1 EAIKQYQHAIDASPK
16 SANGYMA
23 LVTLYARQRQFD
35 KASAT
40 ARKLMKADPRNPL
53 GFNALGAAELGA
65 GHHHEALEP
74 LQKAVKLAPQVDL
87 FRINLARAQVL
98 DDDADSARENL
109 QHVLKSHPDAVSAVR
124 LLAFLKLQD
133 HDLPGAVALAR
144 TLQKQ

>member
-1 EAIKQYQHAIDASPK
+1 HYDDAKPRYNAMLKLNPDNAFALTALGKLAALQGDKAEAIKQYQHAIDASPK

-87 FRINLARAQVL
+87 FRINL
-98 DDDADSARENL
+98 
-109 QHVLKSHPDAVSAVR
+109 
-124 LLAFLKLQD
+124 
-133 HDLPGAVALAR
+133 
-144 TLQKQ
+144 